1 MADELVQQAQ
11 ELFEGQI
18 VSRYFALRPALVVD
32 LVSRIS
38 KAKSKPSSYPP
49 SSWLFPVYASTFST
63 PIFFFGDGR

>member
-18 VSRYFALRPALVVD
+18 VGRYLALRPALEVD

-38 KAKSKPSSYPP
+38 KAKSKRSSYPP
-49 SSWLFPVYASTFST
+49 SS
-63 PIFFFGDGR
+63 